1 VKNWSD
7 TNRSIAKPAKKRR
20 KRIAVRFRAKS
31 EMAPTCNVLR
41 EQEVDFTLAI
51 QISWSRF
58 WIMEHQCRRWGAHPL
73 SLAVWIEKYKQ
84 TNQNYAELVRVSLK
98 KMGCSLHYIT
108 VSVLKS
114 ASAKQDQYYPVNR
127 LRNVALSKV
136 KSSHSITMDAD
147 FLVSPDLYQNLGVHR
162 AVLAKN
168 YKIALVVPAFEIRS
182 KCTPVES
189 IMCRK
194 FHAQT
199 APANKQELLQLG
211 QLFKSG
217 NRTEK
222 QQIPGSTTV
231 AKNSTLIP
239 LKITKFHAG
248 QSSTRYQT
256 WAHQNANSLMPINS
270 MHCMYE
276 PYLVVRYCR
285 DTPPFQEAFT
295 GYGKNKISWI
305 WHLRGLGYQLF
316 QVGSAFSVHVPHT
329 KSSAYSKWKSKKKSD
344 QIWTKQRVKKITKA
358 FKKWMKSNIPR
369 NKMRKLSKCK

>member
-1 VKNWSD
+1 
-7 TNRSIAKPAKKRR
+7 
-20 KRIAVRFRAKS
+20 
-31 EMAPTCNVLR
+31 MAPTCNVLR
-41 EQEVDFTLAI
+41 EQDVDFTLAI

-73 SLAVWIEKYKQ
+73 SLAVWIEKDKQ
-84 TNQNYAELVRVSLK
+84 TKQSNDSYAELVRVSLK
-98 KMGCSLHYIT
+98 KMGCPVGVIT

-127 LRNVALSKV
+127 LRNLALSKV

-222 QQIPGSTTV
+222 QQIPGSTKAWLRG
-231 AKNSTLIP
+231 AKSSRAVTEDNTLIP

-256 WAHQNANSLMPINS
+256 WADQNANSLMPINS

-329 KSSAYSKWKSKKKSD
+329 KSRAYSKWKSKKTRD
-344 QIWTKQRVKKITKA
+344 EIWTKQRVTRITKA